1 MSEAQA
7 SSLSVQTSEHINHW
21 LTEQQLSLALTT
33 YQTNRIFFIGCKA
46 DSDRLALHERLFD
59 KPMGLYWHAA
69 TDRLIMTSRYQI
81 WQFSN
86 HLQPEETYQGADR
99 LYVPQQSWIT
109 GDINAHDIVID
120 RHQRTLFVNT
130 DFSCLATL
138 HPDASFEPI
147 WQPPFIRTLKA
158 EDRCHLNGLALQDGE
173 ATYMTACSATD
184 EPAGWRNHRH
194 QGGIVLHIPSNEI
207 IATGLSM
214 PHSPRYYQNKLWLL
228 NSGSGELGYLDG
240 ERFIPI
246 CFCPG
251 FVRGLAFHQHYAFV
265 GLSKLRSTS
274 FGGLPLEHRLQQHKM
289 PAQCGLMV
297 IDLNSG
303 QIIHQ
308 LLFKQ
313 HIEELFDIVVLPN
326 IRQPRALGLQD
337 DDIERLVNFPSSPNL
352 ITTKPTVKRL
362 GIGQSAPVAGLPKN
376 ESINNIQYQVVYHLT
391 PDNLRPYDSMTY
403 PSLQQR
409 WSTQPLRGEL
419 IGLSAS
425 IHGDMIGFAIA
436 EQFQLPDRTDTQT
449 ELISWFVLPA
459 YRGQG
464 IGQTL
469 LKQLKP
475 HLTPANASHS
485 GALL

>member
-1 MSEAQA
+1 MTETAHAPLAVQA
-7 SSLSVQTSEHINHW
+7 SEHFNDW
-21 LTEQQLSLALTT
+21 LTEQQLSLAFTT

-46 DSDRLALHERLFD
+46 DSGRLALHERLFD
-59 KPMGLYWHAA
+59 KPMGLYWHAE

-81 WQFSN
+81 WQLSN
-86 HLQPEETYQGADR
+86 HLHPEETYQGADR

-109 GDINAHDIVID
+109 GDVNAHDIVID

-130 DFSCLATL
+130 DFSCLAAL

-194 QGGIVLHIPSNEI
+194 QGGIVLHIPSNSV

-251 FVRGLAFHQHYAFV
+251 FVRGLAFHDHYALV
-265 GLSKLRSTS
+265 GLSQLRSTS
-274 FGGLPLEHRLQQHKM
+274 FGGLLLEQQLQQRGLS
-289 PAQCGLMV
+289 AQCGLMV
-297 IDLNSG
+297 IDLNTG

-308 LLFKQ
+308 LIFNSL
-313 HIEELFDIVVLPN
+313 IEELFDIVVLPH

-337 DDIERLVNFPSSPNL
+337 DDIERLIRLPDQPHL
-352 ITTKPTVKRL
+352 ITTKPTAQRASR
-362 GIGQSAPVAGLPKN
+362 GPNAPIAGLPKN
-376 ESINNIQYQVVYHLT
+376 ETPPTIQYQAVYHLT
-391 PDNLRPYDSMTY
+391 PDNLRPYDRLTY
-403 PSLQQR
+403 PPLQQR
-409 WSTQPLRGEL
+409 WASQPLRGEL
-419 IGLSAS
+419 LGLSAS
-425 IHGDMIGFAIA
+425 IHGDMIGFAIV
-436 EQFQLPDRTDTQT
+436 EQYQPADRPDIQT

-464 IGQTL
+464 IGKTL
-469 LKQLKP
+469 LKRLQQTLNMA
-475 HLTPANASHS
+475 TFTSETQ
-485 GALL
+485 